1 MARSLGLAA
10 YRALAQ
16 RREATFEP
24 PDTPR
29 PEGELIW
36 LHAAEP
42 DNLLAVQDLAKRLCA
57 SRQRAVAVITGPDK
71 MAVPGSSPDGT
82 ILHTDTPGEHPQAVA
97 AFLAYWRPS
106 VCIWLW
112 GGLRP
117 NLILEADKAGVPLFL
132 VDAETS
138 GFDARRNRWLPDLT
152 RELLGRFRAI
162 VARTPAAQRRLGNLG
177 TAKGEVGLSA
187 PMLAGG
193 QALACVDSDLA
204 ELATAMGGRPAW
216 FATAVL
222 PKELPVVLTAHR
234 GALRWSHRLMLIL
247 NPAHLGDREA
257 LNAALAESGLS
268 VAQWDAGQFPD
279 DTTQVL
285 LTEDRADWGL
295 FFRVSPVSFMGST
308 LIQGENGCDP
318 LDAAAL
324 GSAVLYGPR
333 VRQYMQSYS
342 RLAAA
347 GAARIVNDADALAT
361 AVSRLIAPD
370 QAATMAHAGWEVVS
384 EGAAVMDRIVDL
396 VQDAL
401 DEAGQTA

>member
-24 PDTPR
+24 PDTAR
-29 PEGELIW
+29 PKGELIW

-42 DNLLAVQDLAKRLCA
+42 ESMLAVQDLAKRLCGN
-57 SRQRAVAVITGPDK
+57 RQEATALITGPDNK
-71 MAVPGSSPDGT
+71 TPVPVTSDGT
-82 ILHTDTPGEHPQAVA
+82 ILHGDLPGEHQQAVA
-97 AFLAYWRPS
+97 AFLAHWRPD
-106 VCIWLW
+106 VCVWLW

-117 NLILEADKAGVPLFL
+117 NLILEASKAKIPLFL
-132 VDAETS
+132 VNADTG
-138 GFDARRNRWLPDLT
+138 GFDARRDRWLPDLT
-152 RELLGRFRAI
+152 RQLLSRFRAI
-162 VARTPAAQRRLGNLG
+162 IARSPAAQRRLTGLG
-177 TAKGEVGLSA
+177 PAKGDIGLAA
-187 PMLAGG
+187 PILAGG
-193 QALACVDSDLA
+193 QALACIDSDLA
-204 ELATAMGGRPAW
+204 DLGAAMGGRPAW

-234 GALRWSHRLMLIL
+234 GAMRWSHRLLLIL
-247 NPAHLGDREA
+247 NPAHPEDRESMTEA
-257 LNAALAESGLS
+257 LTESGLS
-268 VAQWDAGQFPD
+268 HICWDEGQFPD
-279 DTTQVL
+279 DNTQVL
-285 LTEDRADWGL
+285 ITEDRASWGL
-295 FFRVSPVSFMGST
+295 FFRVAPVSFMGST
-308 LIQGENGCDP
+308 LIQGEKGCDP

-384 EGAAVMDRIVDL
+384 EGAAVMDRIVEM

-401 DEAGQTA
+401 DEAGQAA